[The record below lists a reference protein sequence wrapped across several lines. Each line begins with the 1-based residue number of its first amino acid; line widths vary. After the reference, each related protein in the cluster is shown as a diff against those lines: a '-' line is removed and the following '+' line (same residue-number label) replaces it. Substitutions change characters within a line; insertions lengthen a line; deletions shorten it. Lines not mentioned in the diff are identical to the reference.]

1 MRANAVSPAGASA
14 MIPDDAPQVQWY
26 LRDFTQT
33 DSPADANIVV
43 TIGKTESGAVAGNP
57 DAPQFGFE
65 EWWTPD
71 FHTLTIADARHIFL
85 HATRVER
92 CRDSQSR
99 NRSDEIRQP

>member
-1 MRANAVSPAGASA
+1 MSRNAVSPAGASA

-26 LRDFTQT
+26 LRDFAQT

-43 TIGKTESGAVAGNP
+43 TIGKTQSGAVAGNP
-57 DAPQFGFE
+57 DAPEFGFE

-71 FHTLTIADARHIFL
+71 FRKLTTVARDPVFP

-92 CRDSQSR
+92 RRDPRGR
-99 NRSDEIRQP
+99 NRDTASET